1 MTKALKHAGKKS
13 KIVAKIWRV
22 FAVLLE
28 NVYRSDYRL
37 LMNEVRIQKKTD
49 TEDLEEAYN

>member
-28 NVYRSDYRL
+28 NVCRSDYRL
-37 LMNEVRIQKKTD
+37 LMNEFMIQNKTD
-49 TEDLEEAYN
+49 MEDLEAAYN